1 MNEQMMELVDR
12 VLLLTEENAKM
23 RERINHLAA
32 AVADAERKDAK
43 YSVEHGYSYSA
54 NLSCD
59 KINAIMSWN
68 RDKEAERI
76 LNTRTEAANEG

>member
-1 MNEQMMELVDR
+1 MDEHIMELFDR
-12 VLLLTEENAKM
+12 ILLLTEENTKM

-68 RDKEAERI
+68 RDKEAEQI
-76 LNTRTEAANEG
+76 LKGATNEG

>member
-1 MNEQMMELVDR
+1 MDEHIMELVDR
-12 VLLLTEENAKM
+12 ILLLTEENTKM

-59 KINAIMSWN
+59 RINLIMNWN
-68 RDKEAERI
+68 RDEEAERI
-76 LNTRTEAANEG
+76 LNTRTEATNEG